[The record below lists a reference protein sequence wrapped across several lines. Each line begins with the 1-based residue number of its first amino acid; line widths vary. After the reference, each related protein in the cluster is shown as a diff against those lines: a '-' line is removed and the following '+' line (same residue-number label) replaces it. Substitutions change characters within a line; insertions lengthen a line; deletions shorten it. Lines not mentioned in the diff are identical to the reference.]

1 MINLPSK
8 QDAINKLML
17 RIAVGAMFFMAG
29 LSFSSWASR
38 IATVQQTLGLS
49 DAGLGAVLFALPVG
63 LMCSLPFSGWIIT
76 KIGSKKLAI
85 GALLVYAAAL
95 VSLGLAQNTFQLIV
109 CLLCFGFS
117 SNSVNIAVNT
127 QAVATEQLY
136 QRPIM
141 AFFHGLW
148 SLAGFIGAGIA
159 TFIMIA
165 NRISP
170 FHHFTIMLVVIAI
183 GVAVAARYLKD
194 DKVTDAGPVFVMPD
208 KSLITLGIIAFC
220 SMICEGAMFDWSVIY
235 FKKVV
240 LAPVE
245 LEGIGFTTFMLTMA
259 GGRFVADWFAHKFGL
274 KRTLQV
280 SGSLTAT
287 GLLIAVAFPYVY
299 TAMAGFLLVGAGV
312 SSVVPMV
319 YSAAGKSKTMSPG
332 VALAAVS
339 TIGFMGFLVGPPIIG
354 FIAGIAT
361 LRASFILIAC
371 MGISVVVVSTMAKID
386 SDNTKEELPGE
397 TATVDFSPPVPN
409 PQQQD

>member
-1 MINLPSK
+1 MPNSTTSN
-8 QDAINKLML
+8 QSVNKIAL

-38 IATVQQTLGLS
+38 IATVQQNLGLS
-49 DAGLGAVLFALPVG
+49 DAGLGAVLFAMPVG

-76 KIGSKKLAI
+76 KIGSKKLVIA
-85 GALLVYAAAL
+85 ALIVYALAL
-95 VSLGLAQNTFQLIV
+95 VTLGLAQNAFQLVI
-109 CLLCFGFS
+109 CLIGFGFS
-117 SNSVNIAVNT
+117 SNAVNIAVNT

-148 SLAGFIGAGIA
+148 SLAGFTGAGIG
-159 TFIMIA
+159 TFMIA
-165 NRISP
+165 RGIIP
-170 FHHFTIMLVVIAI
+170 LHHFMAMLIVIAL
-183 GVAVAARYLKD
+183 GVLIAARYLKD

-208 KSLITLGIIAFC
+208 KSLIKLGAIAFC

-240 LAPVE
+240 LAPTALV
-245 LEGIGFTTFMLTMA
+245 GIGFTTFMFTMA
-259 GGRFVADWFAHKFGL
+259 GGRFVADWFAHRFGL

-287 GLLIAVAFPYVY
+287 GLAIAVIFPYVY
-299 TAMAGFLLVGAGV
+299 TALFGFLLVGAGV

-319 YSAAGKSKTMSPG
+319 YSAAGKSKTMAPG

-339 TIGFMGFLVGPPIIG
+339 TIGFLGFLVGPPVIG

-361 LRASFILIAC
+361 LRASFVLIAC
-371 MGISVVVVSTMAKID
+371 MGISVVIVSTKAKID
-386 SDNTKEELPGE
+386 QDDKTESITEETP
-397 TATVDFSPPVPN
+397 VDFSPPVS
-409 PQQQD
+409 DLRLKD

>member
-1 MINLPSK
+1 
-8 QDAINKLML
+8 ML

-38 IATVQQTLGLS
+38 IATVQQTMGLS
-49 DAGLGAVLFALPVG
+49 EAGLGAVLFALPVG

-76 KIGSKKLAI
+76 KIGSKKLVIA
-85 GALLVYAAAL
+85 ALLVYAVAL
-95 VSLGLAQNTFQLIV
+95 VSLGLAQNTFQLII
-109 CLLCFGFS
+109 CLLCFGFA

-148 SLAGFIGAGIA
+148 SLAGFTGAGIG
-159 TFIMIA
+159 TFMIA
-165 NRISP
+165 RGIIP
-170 FHHFTIMLVVIAI
+170 FHHFSLMLIVIAI

-208 KSLITLGIIAFC
+208 KSLIKLGIIAFC

-240 LAPVE
+240 LAPQALV
-245 LEGIGFTTFMLTMA
+245 GIGFTTFMFTMA
-259 GGRFVADWFAHKFGL
+259 GGRFIADWFAHKFGL

-287 GLLIAVAFPYVY
+287 GLLVAVAFPHVY

-319 YSAAGKSKTMSPG
+319 YSAAGKSKTMLPG

-339 TIGFMGFLVGPPIIG
+339 TIGFMGFLIGPPVIG

-386 SDNTKEELPGE
+386 SDDTKEESPDE
-397 TATVDFSPPVPN
+397 TTTVDFSPPVPG
-409 PQQQD
+409 PQQQG